1 MKKNYYFLAGYS
13 RAGNTFLS
21 SILNQNEKI
30 MVTPNHFLVEIIYNL
45 FLLYDSTWLKYFPDT
60 TGLDNMIKKSFD
72 TYYEKHKAEVIFDR
86 AGWGTPVN
94 IEVLKKAGI
103 DKPKFLLLVRPLN
116 EVLASY
122 VKVSK
127 PDNVYHLVNELMHP
141 DKGKIY
147 WDWLSTSNIIKTRQ
161 DYLLIKYD
169 DLVKNT
175 EKKIKEIY
183 EFFNIK
189 PFKHTLKNI
198 KQFSYNNV
206 EYKDEY
212 LVPNLHF
219 VKKNII
225 KDTYKVEDYLPKDI
239 IKRYENW
246 DVF

>member
-1 MKKNYYFLAGYS
+1 
-13 RAGNTFLS
+13 
-21 SILNQNEKI
+21 
-30 MVTPNHFLVEIIYNL
+30 
-45 FLLYDSTWLKYFPDT
+45 
-60 TGLDNMIKKSFD
+60 
-72 TYYEKHKAEVIFDR
+72 
-86 AGWGTPVN
+86 
-94 IEVLKKAGI
+94 
-103 DKPKFLLLVRPLN
+103 
-116 EVLASY
+116 
-122 VKVSK
+122 
-127 PDNVYHLVNELMHP
+127 MHP

-225 KDTYKVEDYLPKDI
+225 KDNYKVEDYLPKDI